1 MANKIK
7 GITIEIDGNTSKLD
21 KALKSTNTE
30 LKSTQNELSRVNK
43 LLKLD
48 PGNTE
53 LIAQKQRLLGK
64 SAEEAARKVEITNQA
79 LKKAD
84 EALSRGNAYEE
95 KFAPLRKEMDALRDS
110 IAKFTKEKEAMEN
123 GLSTGEFS
131 TAEYDAVSKK
141 LEELRG
147 AMSELST
154 QKKALDKEFAGDKI
168 NQAGYDS
175 IVQDLVQFTDEAER
189 AEKEAKQFNS
199 TLGQMA
205 QKTAALSEKAGKVS
219 NVFAPVSAGI
229 AAIGAAAFAAVPA
242 TEEFRAD
249 LSMLEQNSKIAG
261 VGLNST
267 MEAFRTFNAVSGETD
282 SSIEAVSNLLQAG
295 TTESNLQRAVENL
308 AGAAEMFPDT
318 LKIESLADSLQE
330 TVRTGQATGQFAEL
344 IDRLGISLDDVNYSL
359 SATSDESQRLNT
371 MLDVLSSAGLAQN
384 HAAWVQE
391 NQDLVDSRN
400 AQLDLMDATADLANT
415 LQPVIT
421 SVTEALA
428 GMLDWF
434 NQLPSGVQ
442 TGIAGLLLFVGGI
455 SPVAGA
461 ISSVSQMLSGLSG
474 LFAGLGGSVA
484 PAAGA
489 MTEMGAA
496 AGGLGASLGGIGQ
509 AVASVFLGPVGI
521 VAGAAAAAIALTV
534 LWDTNEQFRAA
545 MMDFDQWITG
555 VFTTDW
561 TDSFGAAGEVLNA
574 FFATAQN
581 FYESFK
587 QIFGGIID
595 FIGGAFSGDWE
606 RSWQGVI
613 SIFEGI
619 WNLLTSVLT
628 APINGAIGIINSF
641 LQFVAN
647 GVNGLISLLNGLS
660 IDVPDWV
667 PGIGGQT
674 WGFDLSPVTPPKI
687 PYLAQGTVA
696 RPNHPFTAVIGDNKT
711 EPEIV
716 SPYST
721 IMQAVKDAISPETA
735 RSSAPAN
742 LSATVVLDGVVVG
755 RLLVPYIDGYKSL
768 RGANL
773 VLE

>member
-64 SAEEAARKVEITNQA
+64 AAEEAARKVEITNQA

-318 LKIESLADSLQE
+318 LKIESLSDSLQE

>member
-1 MANKIK
+1 VANKIK

-64 SAEEAARKVEITNQA
+64 AAEEAARKVEITNQA

-318 LKIESLADSLQE
+318 LKIESLSDSLQE

>member
-64 SAEEAARKVEITNQA
+64 AAEEAARKVEITNQA

-318 LKIESLADSLQE
+318 LKIESLSDSLQE

-735 RSSAPAN
+735 CSSAPAN

>member
-64 SAEEAARKVEITNQA
+64 AAEEAARKVEITNQA

-219 NVFAPVSAGI
+219 NVFAPVSAGV

-674 WGFDLSPVTPPKI
+674 WEFDLSPVTPPKI

-721 IMQAVKDAISPETA
+721 IMQAVKDAIGPETA